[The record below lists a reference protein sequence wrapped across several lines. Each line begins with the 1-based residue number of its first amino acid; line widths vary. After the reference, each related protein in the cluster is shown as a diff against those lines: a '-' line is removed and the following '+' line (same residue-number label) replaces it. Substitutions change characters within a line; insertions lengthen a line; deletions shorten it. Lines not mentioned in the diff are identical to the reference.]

1 MDVVISIL
9 KWIGIGFVGLI
20 VLAFVFGK
28 RIKKR
33 WEYEAEF
40 RYDDFKEYAEFEVEM
55 SKIEKEEADYTLKV
69 EFYLRHESVRQHQP
83 VQVFIDDLL
92 VLEGLPEKD
101 GYVRLGID
109 HLQNAV
115 DEPLLGKLCRIV
127 IAGEEIVSQP
137 LKRD

>member
-1 MDVVISIL
+1 MGVVLTIF
-9 KWIGIGFVGLI
+9 KWMGIGFVALV
-20 VLAFVFGK
+20 VLALVFGK

-40 RYDDFKEYAEFEVEM
+40 RYDDFKEYGEFEVEL
-55 SKIEKEEADYTLKV
+55 SKIEKEEHDYTLKV
-69 EFYLRHESVRQHQP
+69 EFYFRHEAVQEHQP
-83 VQVFIDDLL
+83 VQVYVDELL

-115 DEPLLGKLCRIV
+115 DEPLLGKSCRVV
-127 IAGEEIVSQP
+127 IAGEEIVSQA
-137 LKRD
+137 LKPD